1 MSGKGFAA
9 RVEDV
14 TTPAVA
20 DFAGGSLGFRVRMIG
35 LDADKAAANA
45 LLARVGRGFHRLRR
59 LHRVGRRLDRP
70 RSVARS
76 GTHHRPFLASAHK

>member
-20 DFAGGSLGFRVRMIG
+20 DFAGGSLGFRVRIG

-76 GTHHRPFLASAHK
+76 GTHRPFLASAHK